1 MILHADPC
9 KLCMHHS
16 LQSGWPEK
24 GLQKYKRQTQKKPL
38 VGQRLYGINEPGG
51 MQNHNGPAS
60 AVPWPVRAALLVRF
74 PAVAV
79 R

>member
-16 LQSGWPEK
+16 LQNGWPEK
-24 GLQKYKRQTQKKPL
+24 GLQNAKDRHTKAA
-38 VGQRLYGINEPGG
+38 GQAAAVWVNEPGG
-51 MQNHNGPAS
+51 MQNHNVPAFDVLLP
-60 AVPWPVRAALLVRF
+60 VPVVLPVRF

-79 R
+79 Q